1 MIFFGEM
8 SMIKFLHAA
17 DLHLDSPFSAL
28 PPDKAEVRRAEFRAA
43 FTSLTMY
50 ARMNKIDFLF
60 LPGDLFDS
68 DYASRDTVALMR
80 REFAK
85 PLDSRQPLYA
95 AHVPPYC
102 FTPENSWICPSAA

>member
-1 MIFFGEM
+1 MNFFGEM

-80 REFAK
+80 REFANL
-85 PLDSRQPLYA
+85 PTA
-95 AHVPPYC
+95 A
-102 FTPENSWICPSAA
+102 

>member
-68 DYASRDTVALMR
+68 DYASRDTVALKKRTGKRSSARNSSVSRSGYTSR
-80 REFAK
+80 R
-85 PLDSRQPLYA
+85 
-95 AHVPPYC
+95 
-102 FTPENSWICPSAA
+102 PST